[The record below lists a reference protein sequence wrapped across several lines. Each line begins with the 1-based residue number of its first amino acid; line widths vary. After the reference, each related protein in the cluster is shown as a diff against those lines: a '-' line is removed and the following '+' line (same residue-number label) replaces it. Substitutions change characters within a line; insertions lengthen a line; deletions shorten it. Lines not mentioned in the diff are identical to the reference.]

1 MNIVLTGGGT
11 IAPIDD
17 VRHIANVSTGRFSAA
32 ITEAALARGATV
44 RHIHAASA
52 LLPFV
57 RHARFD
63 LDAPDPVAEHGRLD
77 RLRSRWLAARDRLH
91 LIPLLRGDVADYAAT
106 VEATLRDHPPDLVFL
121 TMAVSDFEPVTRLD
135 GKLETP
141 LESLAIPFR
150 PTPKVIRQVRD
161 WAPDAYLVGFKLLSG
176 VPESTLIA
184 TALQAC
190 RANRADLTVAN
201 DLSSLRAGRHEIHL
215 VRPDHP
221 VETFSGDEAADR
233 LVERC
238 LAWASER
245 AVRG

>member
-1 MNIVLTGGGT
+1 MNVVVTGGGT

-17 VRHIANVSTGRFSAA
+17 VRHVANVSTGRFSAA
-32 ITEAALARGATV
+32 ITEAALERGATV
-44 RHIHAASA
+44 RHIHAKPA

-63 LDAPDPVAEHGRLD
+63 LQAADPAAEHDRLD

-91 LIPLLRGDVADYAAT
+91 LIPLLRGDVTDYAAT
-106 VEATLRDHPPDLVFL
+106 LEATLRDHPPDLVFL

-141 LESLAIPFR
+141 SDSLTLTFR
-150 PTPKVIRQVRD
+150 QTPKVIRRVRD
-161 WAPDAYLVGFKLLSG
+161 WAPDAFVVGFKLLSG

-190 RANRADLTVAN
+190 RVNRADLTVAN
-201 DLSSLRAGRHEIHL
+201 DLSSLRDGRHTIHL

-221 VETFSGDEAADR
+221 VETFSGDEAADH
-233 LVERC
+233 LIERC
-238 LAWASER
+238 LAWASGKDE
-245 AVRG
+245 

>member
-1 MNIVLTGGGT
+1 MNVVVTGGGT
-11 IAPIDD
+11 IAAIDD
-17 VRHIANVSTGRFSAA
+17 VRHIANVSTGRLSAA

-44 RHIHAASA
+44 RHIHAPSA

-63 LDAPDPVAEHGRLD
+63 LQAPDPAAEHDRLD
-77 RLRSRWLAARDRLH
+77 RLRSRWLAVRDRLA
-91 LIPLLRGDVADYAAT
+91 LVPLLCGDVADYAAT
-106 VEATLRDHPPDLVFL
+106 LEATLRDHPPDLVFL
-121 TMAVSDFEPVTRLD
+121 AMAVGDFEPVSRFP
-135 GKLETP
+135 GKIETP
-141 LESLAIPFR
+141 SGSLTLSFR
-150 PTPKVIRQVRD
+150 PTQKVIRKVRD

-201 DLSSLRAGRHEIHL
+201 DLDSLRAGRHTIHL

-221 VETFSGDEAADR
+221 VETCSGAEVAEWLVDRCFS
-233 LVERC
+233 
-238 LAWASER
+238 WASER
-245 AVRG
+245 AGRE